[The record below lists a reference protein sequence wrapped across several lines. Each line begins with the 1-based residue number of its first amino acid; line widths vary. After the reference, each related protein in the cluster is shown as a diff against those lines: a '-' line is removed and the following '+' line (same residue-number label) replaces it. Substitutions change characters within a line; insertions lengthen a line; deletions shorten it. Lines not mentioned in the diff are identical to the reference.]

1 MTKALLLLP
10 FMTGFFLTS
19 QASGVSPQAQQAAA
33 AARELAGAIRNCDM
47 SWIVDRMYPP
57 IKAYYA
63 NKLALR
69 SQDAKRNSIRQ
80 MKEGTRETS
89 AQLRAR
95 EQANIRALRA
105 QYVKQGQLLKSKGVL
120 IERFT
125 VSEPHVEYVLS
136 PPVNVV
142 TGVLKDG
149 QARRQADNLEEG
161 GDRSR
166 LVVLPTT
173 LILRIPL
180 PRGGTVRM
188 EQRSFIY
195 AVRDEIV
202 SSSQQGDTKPNTWYF
217 IDAKT
222 SVGTLRAFFPDLPS
236 QISLPPTSER
246 RLSP

>member
-1 MTKALLLLP
+1 
-10 FMTGFFLTS
+10 MTGFFLES
-19 QASGVSPQAQQAAA
+19 QALATSSQAQSAAA

-57 IKAYYA
+57 IKSYYA

-69 SQDAKRNSIRQ
+69 GQDAWRSNMQ
-80 MKEGTRETS
+80 QVKEGTRES
-89 AQLRAR
+89 SSQERAR
-95 EQANIRALRA
+95 EQANIRALRS

-125 VSEPHVEYVLS
+125 VAEPHAEYVLS

-142 TGVLKDG
+142 SGVLKDG
-149 QARRQADNLEEG
+149 QAKRQADNLEEG
-161 GDRSR
+161 RDRSR

-202 SSSQQGDTKPNTWYF
+202 SSSQRGGSKPNTWYF
-217 IDAKT
+217 IDSKT
-222 SVGTLRAFFPDLPS
+222 PAGTLRAFFPDLPP

-246 RLSP
+246 RLSL